1 MLDIFAKLIDIIQL
15 IISDQSVP
23 KINLIDLELFKID
36 KKFNLIRF
44 IKSNA
49 QFLNDSILDK
59 MIDDV
64 IILKLKSNLEF
75 NLCVFFNGL

>member
-49 QFLNDSILDK
+49 
-59 MIDDV
+59 
-64 IILKLKSNLEF
+64 
-75 NLCVFFNGL
+75 